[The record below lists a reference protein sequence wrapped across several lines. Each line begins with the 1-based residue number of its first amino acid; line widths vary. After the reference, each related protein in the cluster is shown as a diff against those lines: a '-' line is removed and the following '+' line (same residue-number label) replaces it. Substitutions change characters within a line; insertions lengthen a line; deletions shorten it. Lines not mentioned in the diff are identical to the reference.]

1 MREGLCVPVGLCS
14 IQCRTECT
22 TESSTESS
30 IESSTAC
37 IGTLVVL
44 LNVILLNFSYFCILD
59 LVFKSLEIHTVH
71 GRKIF
76 HTWEE
81 CEKLIQSGAVKP
93 GLVMKIVAIQN
104 IRVAIRFTTLI
115 KPNELVLK
123 KPNEF
128 VLQLA
133 SPLKPAFQL
142 IVKWLSGSTS

>member
-115 KPNELVLK
+115 KPNE
-123 KPNEF
+123 F
-128 VLQLA
+128 VYSSLGHSNQL
-133 SPLKPAFQL
+133 S
-142 IVKWLSGSTS
+142 S